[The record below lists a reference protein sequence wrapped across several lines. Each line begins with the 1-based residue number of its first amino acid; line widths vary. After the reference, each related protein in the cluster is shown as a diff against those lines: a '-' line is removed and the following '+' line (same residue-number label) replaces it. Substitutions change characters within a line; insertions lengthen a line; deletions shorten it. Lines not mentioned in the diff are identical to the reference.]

1 MTFVN
6 PLLLAG
12 AGLVVVPVVL
22 HLVMRRRPRLVEFPA
37 LRFVRLR
44 HDTNQR
50 QLRLRHLLLLL
61 LRMLAIVLAALA
73 LARPSLRF
81 SAGPIGSQR
90 APVAAA
96 MVFDTSPRM
105 EYRHENRTRL
115 EAAQELALWVLAQL
129 PPDSRVA
136 VLDSRRGPAAFQ
148 VDLGAARHRVER
160 LETTADAQPM
170 PQVLAEA
177 ARLVAGSELARKE
190 IYVFTDLARAA
201 WPLEGAIRLQE
212 RLREAPD
219 AGLYLIDVGVT
230 QPANL
235 ALGELRLS
243 GQIVSNRSTLRI
255 ETELTSIGKG
265 DKHTVELYLL
275 EPDPAGRIPGAR
287 KPEKRGEQTV
297 AVTPGQ
303 SRVMEFRVSN
313 LGVGTHQGYVQIL
326 GQDGLAADDRRYFT
340 VEVKP
345 AWRILIAAPRP
356 ENAYAVFLREA
367 LAPESFRR
375 SGLARFA
382 CDVAPLEELRQKDLQ
397 PYAAVCLLDP
407 KPLEP
412 AVWQKLADYVAEGHG
427 LAVWL
432 GRNAEPVK
440 SFNEKPAQDVL
451 AGRLVRQAR
460 SPEGSLALA
469 PRNLEHPALAAF
481 RGVAGAV
488 PWSRH
493 PVYRYW
499 QLEALPEG
507 AHVIAPFTDE
517 APALVERPLGK
528 GRAITMTTPVSDD
541 PNRDPWNLLPVG
553 EAWPFV
559 ILANEMMAY
568 LVGSGSEELNYR
580 AGQTASLE
588 LAADRMAPS
597 YLLTSPDGSQ
607 ARVAPDM
614 KQRRLVITSTEQPGN
629 YRVQAGGPAD
639 GVDRG
644 FSVNLS
650 AEQTRL
656 ERWSDKDLAQFF
668 GTYPYRLARSKDQI
682 ELNVHTGRVG
692 RELFGL
698 LIVAAAVVLGLE
710 HVLANRFYRKG

>member
-12 AGLVVVPVVL
+12 AGLVVIPLVL

-44 HDTNQR
+44 HETNQR

-73 LARPSLRF
+73 LARPSLRL

-96 MVFDTSPRM
+96 LVFDTSPRM

-115 EAAQELALWVLAQL
+115 EAAQELALWLLAQL
-129 PPDSRVA
+129 PPESQVA

-148 VDLGAARHRVER
+148 VDLGAARHRIER
-160 LETTADAQPM
+160 LETTADAQPI
-170 PQVLAEA
+170 PHVLAEA
-177 ARLVAGSELARKE
+177 ARLLAGSELARKE
-190 IYVFTDLARAA
+190 MYVFTDLARAA
-201 WPLEGAIRLQE
+201 WPIDAAGRLQE
-212 RLREAPD
+212 RLNEAPD
-219 AGLYLIDVGVT
+219 AGLYLIDVGVA

-243 GQIVSNRSTLRI
+243 GQIVSSRSTLRI
-255 ETELTSIGKG
+255 ETELISIGMG
-265 DKHTVELYLL
+265 DKHTVELYVL
-275 EPDPAGRIPGAR
+275 EPDPASKVPGAR
-287 KPEKRGEQTV
+287 RPEKRGEQTV
-297 AVTPGQ
+297 SLTPGQ
-303 SRVMEFRVSN
+303 SRSLEFRVSN
-313 LGVGTHQGYVQIL
+313 LNQGTHQGYVQIL

-345 AWRILIAAPRP
+345 AWRILIAAPKP
-356 ENAYAVFLREA
+356 ENTYAVFLREA

-382 CDVAPLEELRQKDLQ
+382 CDVAPLDDLPQKDLA

-412 AVWQKLADYVAEGHG
+412 LVWQKLADYVAEGHG

-440 SFNEKPAQDVL
+440 TFNEPPAQDVL
-451 AGRLVRQAR
+451 AGKLLRQAR
-460 SPEGSLALA
+460 SPEGKLTLA
-469 PRNLEHPALAAF
+469 PENLEHPALVAF
-481 RGVAGAV
+481 RGLAGGV

-499 QLEALPEG
+499 QLDALAEG
-507 AHVIAPFTDE
+507 AHVIAPFND
-517 APALVERPLGK
+517 AGPAIVERPLGR
-528 GRAITMTTPVSDD
+528 GRAITVTTPVSDD
-541 PNRDPWNLLPVG
+541 PNRDPWNLLPIG

-580 AGQTASLE
+580 AGQTVALE
-588 LAADRMAPS
+588 LPADRIAPS
-597 YLLTSPDGSQ
+597 YLLTGPDGTQ
-607 ARVAPDM
+607 ARIAPDV
-614 KQRRLVITSTEQPGN
+614 KQHRLMITSTELPGN
-629 YRVQAGGPAD
+629 YRVQAGGPEE

-644 FSVNLS
+644 FSVNL
-650 AEQTRL
+650 APEQTRL
-656 ERWSDKDLAQFF
+656 ERWSDQELAQFF
-668 GTYPYRLARSKDQI
+668 GTYPFRLARSKEQI

-692 RELFGL
+692 RELFGV
-698 LIVAAAVVLGLE
+698 LILAVAAVLGLE
-710 HVLANRFYRKG
+710 HVLANRFYKKG

>member
-6 PLLLAG
+6 PFLLAG
-12 AGLVVVPVVL
+12 AGLVVVPIVL
-22 HLVMRRRPRLVEFPA
+22 HLVMRRRPRRVEFPA

-50 QLRLRHLLLLL
+50 QLRLRHLLLLW

-73 LARPSLRF
+73 LARPSLKL

-96 MVFDTSPRM
+96 MVFDTSKRM

-129 PPDSRVA
+129 PPESRVA

-148 VDLGAARHRVER
+148 VDLGAARHRIER
-160 LETTADAQPM
+160 LETTADAQPI
-170 PQVLAEA
+170 PHVLAEA
-177 ARLVAGSELARKE
+177 ARLLGESELARKE
-190 IYVFTDLARAA
+190 IYVFTDLTRAA
-201 WPLEGAIRLQE
+201 WPLEDAGRLQE
-212 RLREAPD
+212 RLRKAPD
-219 AGLYLIDVGVT
+219 AGLYLIDVGVA

-235 ALGELRLS
+235 ALGDLRLS

-255 ETELTSIGKG
+255 ETELISVGIG

-275 EPDPAGRIPGAR
+275 EPDPNGKVPGAR
-287 KPEKRGEQTV
+287 RPEKRGEQTV
-297 AVTPGQ
+297 SLAPGQ
-303 SRVMEFRVSN
+303 SRALEFRVSN
-313 LGVGTHQGYVQIL
+313 LGLGTHQGYVQVL
-326 GQDGLAADDRRYFT
+326 GQDGLTVDDRRYFT
-340 VEVKP
+340 IEVKP
-345 AWRILIAAPRP
+345 AWRILIAAPKP
-356 ENAYAVFLREA
+356 ENTYALFLREA

-382 CDVAPLEELRQKDLQ
+382 CDVAPLDELPRKDLS

-412 AVWQKLADYVAEGHG
+412 AVWRKLADYVAEGHG

-440 SFNEKPAQDVL
+440 SFNENPAQEVL

-460 SPEGSLALA
+460 SPEGNLALA
-469 PRNLEHPALAAF
+469 PGNLEHPALAAF
-481 RGVAGAV
+481 RGVASAV

-499 QLEALPEG
+499 QLDALPAG

-517 APALVERPLGK
+517 SPALVERPVGK
-528 GRAITMTTPVSDD
+528 GRAVTITTPVSDD

-559 ILANEMMAY
+559 ILANELMAY

-580 AGQTASLE
+580 SGQAASLE

-597 YLLTSPDGSQ
+597 YLLTGPDGSQ
-607 ARVAPDM
+607 VRVAPDV
-614 KQRRLVITSTEQPGN
+614 KQRRLVITSTELPGN
-629 YRVQAGGPAD
+629 YRVQAGGAAD

-644 FSVNLS
+644 FSVNL
-650 AEQTRL
+650 AADQTRL
-656 ERWSDKDLAQFF
+656 ERWTDKDLAQFF
-668 GTYPYRLARSKDQI
+668 GTYPYRLARGKEQI

-692 RELFGL
+692 RELFGV
-698 LIVAAAVVLGLE
+698 LILAAAVVLGLE
-710 HVLANRFYRKG
+710 HVLANRFYKKG

>member
-6 PLLLAG
+6 PFLLAG
-12 AGLVVVPVVL
+12 AGLVVVPIVL

-50 QLRLRHLLLLL
+50 RLRLRHLLLLL

-73 LARPSLRF
+73 LARPSLKL

-96 MVFDTSPRM
+96 MVFDTSKRM
-105 EYRHENRTRL
+105 EYRHENRIRL

-129 PPDSRVA
+129 PPESQVA
-136 VLDSRRGPAAFQ
+136 VLDGRRGPAAFQ
-148 VDLGAARHRVER
+148 VDLGAARHRIER
-160 LETTADAQPM
+160 LETTADAQPI
-170 PQVLAEA
+170 PHVLAEA
-177 ARLVAGSELARKE
+177 ARLLGESELARKE
-190 IYVFTDLARAA
+190 IYVFTDLTRAA
-201 WPLEGAIRLQE
+201 WPLEDAGRLQE

-219 AGLYLIDVGVT
+219 AGLYLIDVGVA

-235 ALGELRLS
+235 ALGDLRLS

-255 ETELTSIGKG
+255 ETELISVGIG

-275 EPDPAGRIPGAR
+275 EPDPNGKVPGAR
-287 KPEKRGEQTV
+287 RPEKRGEQTV
-297 AVTPGQ
+297 SLAPGQ
-303 SRVMEFRVSN
+303 SRALEFRVSN
-313 LGVGTHQGYVQIL
+313 LGLGTHQGYVQVL
-326 GQDGLAADDRRYFT
+326 GQDGLTVDDRRYFT
-340 VEVKP
+340 IEVKP
-345 AWRILIAAPRP
+345 AWRILIAAPKP
-356 ENAYAVFLREA
+356 ENTYALFLREA

-375 SGLARFA
+375 GGLARFA
-382 CDVAPLEELRQKDLQ
+382 CDVAPLDELPRKDLS
-397 PYAAVCLLDP
+397 PYAAACLLDP
-407 KPLEP
+407 KPLEA
-412 AVWQKLADYVAEGHG
+412 AVWRKLADYVAEGHG

-440 SFNEKPAQDVL
+440 SFNENPAQEVL

-460 SPEGSLALA
+460 SPEGNLALA

-499 QLEALPEG
+499 QLDALPEG

-517 APALVERPLGK
+517 SPALVERPVGK
-528 GRAITMTTPVSDD
+528 GRAVTITTPVSDD
-541 PNRDPWNLLPVG
+541 PNRDPWNLLPAG

-559 ILANEMMAY
+559 ILANELMAY
-568 LVGSGSEELNYR
+568 LVGSGSEELNCR
-580 AGQTASLE
+580 SGQAASLE

-597 YLLTSPDGSQ
+597 YLLTGPDGSQ
-607 ARVAPDM
+607 VRVAPDV
-614 KQRRLVITSTEQPGN
+614 KQRRLVITSTELPGN
-629 YRVQAGGPAD
+629 YRVQAGGAAD

-644 FSVNLS
+644 FSVNL
-650 AEQTRL
+650 AADQTRL
-656 ERWSDKDLAQFF
+656 ERWTDKDLAQFF
-668 GTYPYRLARSKDQI
+668 GTYPYRLARGKEQI

-698 LIVAAAVVLGLE
+698 LILAAAVVLGLE
-710 HVLANRFYRKG
+710 HVLANRFYKKG

>member
-12 AGLVVVPVVL
+12 AGLVVVPLVL

-73 LARPSLRF
+73 LARPSLRL

-115 EAAQELALWVLAQL
+115 EAARELALWVLAQL
-129 PPDSRVA
+129 PPESRVA

-148 VDLGAARHRVER
+148 VDMGAARHRIER
-160 LETTADAQPM
+160 LETTADAQPA
-170 PQVLAEA
+170 PLILAEA

-190 IYVFTDLARAA
+190 IYVFTDLARAG
-201 WPLEGAIRLQE
+201 WPVEAAGRLQE
-212 RLREAPD
+212 GLREAPD
-219 AGLYLIDVGVT
+219 AGLYVIDVGVP

-235 ALGELRLS
+235 ALGDLRLS

-255 ETELTSIGKG
+255 ETELISVGLG

-275 EPDPAGRIPGAR
+275 EPDPAGKVPGAR
-287 KPEKRGEQTV
+287 RPEKRGEQTV
-297 AVTPGQ
+297 SLTPGQ
-303 SRVMEFRVSN
+303 SRAMEFRVSN
-313 LGVGTHQGYVQIL
+313 LGLGTHQGYVQIL

-340 VEVKP
+340 VEVKS
-345 AWRILIAAPRP
+345 AWRILIAAPKP
-356 ENAYAVFLREA
+356 ENTHAVFLREA

-375 SGLARFA
+375 GGL
-382 CDVAPLEELRQKDLQ
+382 EDLPQ
-397 PYAAVCLLDP
+397 RDLAPYAAVCLLDP
-407 KPLEP
+407 TPLEP
-412 AVWQKLADYVAEGHG
+412 AVWQRLVDYVAEGHG

-451 AGRLVRQAR
+451 AGRLLRQAR
-460 SPEGSLALA
+460 SPEGNLALA

-493 PVYRYW
+493 PVFRYW

-507 AHVIAPFTDE
+507 AHVIVPFTDE

-528 GRAITMTTPVSDD
+528 GRAVTMTTPVSDD

-559 ILANEMMAY
+559 ILANELMAY

-588 LAADRMAPS
+588 LAADRMAAS
-597 YLLTSPDGSQ
+597 YLLTGPDGNQ
-607 ARVAPDM
+607 ARVAPDV
-614 KQRRLVITSTEQPGN
+614 KQHRLMITSTELPGN

-650 AEQTRL
+650 ADQTRL

-668 GTYPYRLARSKDQI
+668 GTYPHRIARGKDQI
-682 ELNVHTGRVG
+682 EINVHTGRVG
-692 RELFGL
+692 RELFGV
-698 LIVAAAVVLGLE
+698 LILAAGVVLGLE
-710 HVLANRFYRKG
+710 HVLANRFYRKE